1 MSVLERCLYYKL
13 KPVFDVFTR
22 YIVEK
27 KNWISRRKCEMV
39 IRCRD
44 RVVSRDS
51 KIWVKLLSF
60 GLELINRQ
68 VLYDEMVIENII
80 HHDLYITEPHWKTRQ
95 WNVGILNKKY
105 YYCGCRILLHLAKD
119 IGKLSKTLYRSLNF
133 KFNFTRVSEF
143 CSRQQNCVN
152 VGYMFCRVRE
162 VSMLS
167 K

>member
-1 MSVLERCLYYKL
+1 MSVLERCLYCKL

-68 VLYDEMVIENII
+68 VLYDKMVMMQ
-80 HHDLYITEPHWKTRQ
+80 LY
-95 WNVGILNKKY
+95 
-105 YYCGCRILLHLAKD
+105 
-119 IGKLSKTLYRSLNF
+119 LNF
-133 KFNFTRVSEF
+133 KQGPIHQHH
-143 CSRQQNCVN
+143 SRYPEGPCINNIFYGDWDGDWEHNPSWFVYHRTPLKNTSVKC
-152 VGYMFCRVRE
+152 GYPE
-162 VSMLS
+162 
-167 K
+167 